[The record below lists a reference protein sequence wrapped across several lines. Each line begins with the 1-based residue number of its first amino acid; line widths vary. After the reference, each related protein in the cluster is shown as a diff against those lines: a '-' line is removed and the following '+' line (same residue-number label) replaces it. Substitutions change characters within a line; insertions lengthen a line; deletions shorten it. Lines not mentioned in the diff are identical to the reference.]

1 MAPRGV
7 LGPARGWRR
16 PRGPGWG
23 CTGAW
28 NLGWHGR
35 GLLLKGTW
43 GLVLVYVTPEPCGDR
58 RLPGRQTAAGA
69 GLWAGAVCHGAE
81 FICTSVLIENKG
93 LWKSCI
99 GACSALC
106 MCFMWRCWCSSFPS
120 RCKVQGSAA
129 EVCGGTGWDQGDTC
143 IHRLSG
149 RAGQEAEDLYVQVHN
164 KKACREVF
172 LLCFKCQS
180 GLVWDSGGAGPSRVR
195 GAQGLGR
202 LKKGLVPCHSQI
214 RGAAQ
219 LLGDA
224 VNLILTRGLQHSGYP
239 LIS

>member
-1 MAPRGV
+1 MEV
-7 LGPARGWRR
+7 LYR
-16 PRGPGWG
+16 
-23 CTGAW
+23 C
-28 NLGWHGR
+28 
-35 GLLLKGTW
+35 LLCALHVFHVEV
-43 GLVLVYVTPEPCGDR
+43 LVLLVS
-58 RLPGRQTAAGA
+58 LPLQGVRGRQ
-69 GLWAGAVCHGAE
+69 
-81 FICTSVLIENKG
+81 
-93 LWKSCI
+93 
-99 GACSALC
+99 
-106 MCFMWRCWCSSFPS
+106 CWQ
-120 RCKVQGSAA
+120 VQGSAA

-149 RAGQEAEDLYVQVHN
+149 RAGQEEEDVCVQAHR

-172 LLCFKCQS
+172 FLCSKCQS